1 MAFKDIPGNAR
12 VKKILRMALAKGR
25 VPNSLLF
32 CGPEGV
38 GKRQV
43 ALNLAK
49 ALNCRTKTDDACD
62 ACPPCRAIDYDSK
75 SPENNSF
82 PDVME
87 IAREKKEV
95 KIEQTRFLKQM
106 AYLRPMTA
114 RKRVFIVH
122 EADKMSEESANSVLK
137 VLEEPPFFTHIV
149 LITENPH
156 RIPPTILS
164 RCQVLNFSSI
174 AKEEIEKIL
183 IDEDYPEDQARVLS
197 LLAGGNLERALGL
210 EWEEVQGRRREA
222 WDLFLSLLRR
232 EESSPFLQKFALSQR
247 HIIEE
252 EFKGILEMFASFCRD
267 LILIKEKGD
276 SRWLLNP
283 DYEERLREAESGL
296 SLRKAMESLEHID
309 DAITAFDKS
318 MNTNLLASAFFLK
331 FEG

>member
-1 MAFKDIPGNAR
+1 MAFKDIPGNVR
-12 VKKILRMALAKGR
+12 VKKILRMTLAKGR

-38 GKRQV
+38 GKRQ
-43 ALNLAK
+43 AAINLAK
-49 ALNCRTKTDDACD
+49 ALNCRTKADDACD
-62 ACPPCRAIDYDSK
+62 ACPSCRAIDYDSK

-82 PDVME
+82 PDVIE

-95 KIEQTRFLKQM
+95 RIEQTRFLKQT

-137 VLEEPPFFTHIV
+137 VLEEPPLFTHIV

-156 RIPPTILS
+156 LIQPTILS
-164 RCQVLNFSSI
+164 RCQVLNFAGI

-183 IDEDYPEDQARVLS
+183 IDKNYPEDQARVLS

-210 EWEEVQGRRREA
+210 EWEEVRGERREA
-222 WDLFLSLLRR
+222 WDLLLSLLRR
-232 EESSPFLQKFALSQR
+232 EESSPFLQKFALPQR
-247 HIIEE
+247 HMIEE
-252 EFKGILEMFASFCRD
+252 EFKRILEIFASFCRD
-267 LILIKEKGD
+267 LILIKEQGD
-276 SRWLLNP
+276 SQWLLNP
-283 DYEERLREAESGL
+283 DYEEKLREAESRL
-296 SLRKAMESLEHID
+296 SLRKAMESLDDID
-309 DAITAFDKS
+309 DALTALDKS

-331 FEG
+331 IEG